1 MNQQLRRAKKYVY
14 KHHSQKVVQQNK
26 NVRIVSATAIHLD
39 IFYLKHFYIKKR
51 TNYSLFTQKIHI

>member
-14 KHHSQKVVQQNK
+14 KHHSQKVVHQNK

-39 IFYLKHFYIKKR
+39 IFYLKHFYSKKR
-51 TNYSLFTQKIHI
+51 TNYS